1 MGTDSPVAPGSVTK
15 HQLSCPA
22 PLEPRPTITHSKTQ
36 SKPTNSNTLNKP
48 LSKITNKMGGTVA
61 SSHSLNQRHLHTTP
75 YSERCLTKD
84 PQPSI

>member
-1 MGTDSPVAPGSVTK
+1 MGMDSPVAPGSVLK
-15 HQLSCPA
+15 HQPSCP
-22 PLEPRPTITHSKTQ
+22 LEHRPTITHSKTQ

-48 LSKITNKMGGTVA
+48 SSKITDKMGGTVA

-84 PQPSI
+84 PQPST